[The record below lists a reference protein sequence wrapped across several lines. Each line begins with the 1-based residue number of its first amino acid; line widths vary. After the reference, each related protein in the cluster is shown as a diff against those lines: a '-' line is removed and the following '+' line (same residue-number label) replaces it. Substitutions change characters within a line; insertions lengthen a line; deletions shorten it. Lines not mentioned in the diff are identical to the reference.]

1 LSWVENRILPAVKKN
16 QAASACREA
25 FDLILKK
32 LKTPLSMQEKIQP
45 QLSDSL
51 ANQFEAIKLK
61 DEEQMDSELWTT
73 DSLCY
78 LSFNMVQEFRI
89 SHQVSYSYLLIVIL
103 ECRFGFRGTS
113 TLRRTRQLRMMHT
126 FSKS

>member
-51 ANQFEAIKLK
+51 ANQVEAIKLK

-89 SHQVSYSYLLIVIL
+89 SHQVSYSYL
-103 ECRFGFRGTS
+103 
-113 TLRRTRQLRMMHT
+113 
-126 FSKS
+126 

>member
-1 LSWVENRILPAVKKN
+1 
-16 QAASACREA
+16 
-25 FDLILKK
+25 
-32 LKTPLSMQEKIQP
+32 MQEKIQP

-51 ANQFEAIKLK
+51 ANQVEAIKLK

-89 SHQVSYSYLLIVIL
+89 SHQVSYSYL
-103 ECRFGFRGTS
+103 
-113 TLRRTRQLRMMHT
+113 
-126 FSKS
+126 